1 MDSFI
6 SVWNLA
12 LGDFKLENYAN
23 KTTIMP
29 FLAFLLISLI
39 TNIVF
44 LNMMIAVMADTFNK
58 MTEKRERNG
67 LRERTM
73 LYADFMQ
80 LLRIDSYLDKNRF
93 LYIVTPKN

>member
-1 MDSFI
+1 
-6 SVWNLA
+6 
-12 LGDFKLENYAN
+12 
-23 KTTIMP
+23 MP
-29 FLAFLLISLI
+29 FVAFLIISLI

-67 LRERTM
+67 LRERTL

-80 LLRIDSYLDKNRF
+80 LLQIDKQLN
-93 LYIVTPKN
+93 